1 MMFQPSGRSMAESGR
16 ILPPAAHR
24 FVPTLTE
31 VVHPDAASNAMAPAS
46 PPSQVVSPEI
56 LEQIVDASILRAESA
71 LTEKLPELLAV
82 VLHEHALAVS
92 ERLRREIKVVVRES
106 VTTAVTEAARSGS
119 LSAVVSSSPR
129 AAPPGPA
136 DDT

>member
-1 MMFQPSGRSMAESGR
+1 M
-16 ILPPAAHR
+16 
-24 FVPTLTE
+24 
-31 VVHPDAASNAMAPAS
+31 
-46 PPSQVVSPEI
+46 
-56 LEQIVDASILRAESA
+56 
-71 LTEKLPELLAV
+71 TEKLPELLAV

-129 AAPPGPA
+129 AAPPGSA